1 MTQTAAT
8 ELVPSAPHTAPI
20 RTGRPQYKRKFP
32 PVAVILSATWL
43 LLLVLAAVLQ
53 PVLPLPDPTRSDYG
67 AIASPPLS
75 SMAHILG
82 TDEIGRDLLARVISG
97 ARVSLTVGVLAVL
110 VGVIVGAPLG
120 ILAGYFSGTTN
131 RIIGV
136 FLDISLAFPSL
147 VALIALS
154 VFLGPSLSTII
165 IGIGIVSAPAIARV
179 ARAATLTYAPRE
191 FVTAARGLGAGN
203 VRILIRQILPNV
215 VIPVTSY
222 ALVLVAVAIIG
233 EASLSFL
240 GLGVPPPTSSWGG
253 MMGTGRS
260 EITRSPHIVLIPA
273 VFMFISLLAINF
285 LAEHFTKRFD
295 IKEAAL

>member
-1 MTQTAAT
+1 MTITAAT
-8 ELVPSAPHTAPI
+8 EIVPSAPHTKPI
-20 RTGRPQYKRKFP
+20 RTAPRRRTKVL
-32 PVAVILSATWL
+32 PVAVILSASWL
-43 LLLVLAAVLQ
+43 ALLVLAAIAQ
-53 PVLPLPDPTRSDYG
+53 PILPLPDPSRSDYG
-67 AIASPPLS
+67 AIASLPFTPG
-75 SMAHILG
+75 HILG
-82 TDEIGRDLLARVISG
+82 TDEIGRDMLARVIAG
-97 ARVSLTVGVLAVL
+97 ARISLTVGVLAVL
-110 VGVIVGAPLG
+110 VAVVIGAPLG

-131 RIIGV
+131 RVIGV

-154 VFLGPSLSTII
+154 VFLGPSLTTIV

-191 FVTAARGLGAGN
+191 FVTAARGLGAGHL
-203 VRILIRQILPNV
+203 RILVREILPNV
-215 VIPVTSY
+215 VVPVTSY

-273 VFMFISLLAINF
+273 FFMFISLLAINF

-295 IKEAAL
+295 IKEASL